1 MDIEQIVSVLVNNG
15 AAIGCLIYFMV
26 YNSKEQEK
34 TQEILN
40 NLEKS
45 INELTV
51 IVKLLSEEITK

>member
-26 YNSKEQEK
+26 YNSKKQEQ
-34 TQEILN
+34 TQEILS

>member
-34 TQEILN
+34 TQEILS

>member
-1 MDIEQIVSVLVNNG
+1 MDIEQIISVLVNNG

-26 YNSKEQEK
+26 YNSKQQEK